1 MKRKTAFTI
10 FSLTFFM
17 GSSTVGA
24 MPAFAE
30 TTDVGPA
37 SSNVLR
43 ACYYF
48 VKSGDTGRGIAGK
61 LGISFSTLRSLN
73 PGVNWD
79 ALYVGQRLRVPESSC
94 DW

>member
-1 MKRKTAFTI
+1 MAI
-10 FSLTFFM
+10 FSLTLFFGPSM
-17 GSSTVGA
+17 VGA
-24 MPAFAE
+24 TPVFADTINVE
-30 TTDVGPA
+30 QA
-37 SSNVLR
+37 SSVVLP

-48 VKSGDTGRGIAGK
+48 VKAGDTGRGIAGK

-79 ALYVGQRLRVPESSC
+79 ALHVGQRLRVPASSC